1 MSCPRPRSDYPRITL
16 AHGGGGRLSAQLTEN
31 VFGPAFQSSDQ
42 ETRHDSALI
51 RPEKKELAMTTDSYV
66 VNPLFFPG
74 GDIGRLAIC
83 GTANDLAMAGA
94 KPLWL
99 SAAFILEE
107 GLPMETLFDVVES
120 MRLSALETGVRIVTG
135 DTKVVERGRCDGM
148 YINTAGVGAVV
159 AQNPIHPREIRSGD
173 KIVLSGD
180 IGRHGVAVLAEREGL
195 KFEPALTSD
204 VAPLFPLIQA
214 LISAQVQVH
223 CVRDLT
229 RGGLATAL
237 VEMANT
243 SRLSFYLEEP
253 EILVAPPVRAAC
265 ELLGL
270 DPFYVACEG
279 RLVAFVPADHVE
291 SALKVLTRDQRAG
304 SARVIGEVV
313 EVKDRRPEVIARN
326 AFGQSRRLEL
336 LSGEQLP
343 RIC

>member
-1 MSCPRPRSDYPRITL
+1 M
-16 AHGGGGRLSAQLTEN
+16 
-31 VFGPAFQSSDQ
+31 
-42 ETRHDSALI
+42 
-51 RPEKKELAMTTDSYV
+51 
-66 VNPLFFPG
+66 
-74 GDIGRLAIC
+74 
-83 GTANDLAMAGA
+83 
-94 KPLWL
+94 
-99 SAAFILEE
+99 
-107 GLPMETLFDVVES
+107 
-120 MRLSALETGVRIVTG
+120 
-135 DTKVVERGRCDGM
+135 
-148 YINTAGVGAVV
+148 
-159 AQNPIHPREIRSGD
+159 
-173 KIVLSGD
+173 
-180 IGRHGVAVLAEREGL
+180 
-195 KFEPALTSD
+195 
-204 VAPLFPLIQA
+204 IQA